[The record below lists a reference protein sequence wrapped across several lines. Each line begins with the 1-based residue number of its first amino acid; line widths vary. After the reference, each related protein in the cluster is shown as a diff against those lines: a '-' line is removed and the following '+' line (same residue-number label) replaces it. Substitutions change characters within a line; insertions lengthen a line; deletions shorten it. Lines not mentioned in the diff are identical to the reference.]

1 MAEITPE
8 VQKYIYLSGYIYD
21 LSQELL
27 LLITCELEEI
37 ITIFSPAP
45 AFTPILPEK
54 AWKFA
59 GPPCFFFL
67 LHHSEM
73 CRNKHIKWAGLF
85 KIFFCFLN
93 KYGKIW
99 EDAGGEFK
107 KNTGDKTRKVDRY
120 DNEN

>member
-1 MAEITPE
+1 MDTF
-8 VQKYIYLSGYIYD
+8 YD

-27 LLITCELEEI
+27 LNCELEEI
-37 ITIFSPAP
+37 ITIFLLHPPSHPYCQK
-45 AFTPILPEK
+45 TK

-73 CRNKHIKWAGLF
+73 CRNKHIKRAGLF

-99 EDAGGEFK
+99 EDGGGEVK
-107 KNTGDKTRKVDRY
+107 KNTGY
-120 DNEN
+120 S